1 VLEEEQL
8 TAGPQ
13 HPRDL
18 PQGNVGGVDR
28 AQHEG
33 RDDRVDR
40 SAGERQPFRRRVNQ
54 PSPPAAAAQPFLKT
68 GAHCGVWFRQDQI
81 VEVVGVV
88 RQVQAGAAADLEC
101 ETARVAEQSS
111 SVGAQS
117 GPLAHPDEGVIQDRE
132 SASPSRVAR
141 WCALCGVVLHAG
153 DGMDAEAWSA
163 SLSWAI

>member
-1 VLEEEQL
+1 MLEEEQL

-18 PQGNVGGVDR
+18 PQGNVRGVDR

-40 SAGERQPFRRRVNQ
+40 SAGERQPFRGRVNQ
-54 PSPPAAAAQPFLKT
+54 PSPLAAAAQPLLKAGT
-68 GAHCGVWFRQDQI
+68 HRGVWFRQDQI

-88 RQVQAGAAADLEC
+88 RQVQAGTASDLERAP
-101 ETARVAEQSS
+101 ARAAEQSL

-117 GPLAHPDEGVIQDRE
+117 GALAHPYEGVIQECE
-132 SASPSRVAR
+132 SPRPSRFAR
-141 WCALCGVVLHAG
+141 G
-153 DGMDAEAWSA
+153 
-163 SLSWAI
+163 